1 MSLVD
6 SIVNTAK
13 SYIGTVEGSAAHSD
27 IIDLYNRGRYSDAYQ
42 MTMNDPWCCAF
53 VVACFVTNKAADI
66 IPGYAYCDGMIQIFK
81 QWGRWK
87 ERMGYTPK
95 KGDVVFY
102 DWNGD
107 NSSDHVGIVSDNS
120 FGQLTVI
127 EGNKSDMVAYRKIN
141 PMSTQIM
148 GYGIPN
154 YDGSDGQ
161 SLGNQ
166 TQPALSKYD
175 SEYIKTL
182 PLLSYGCKNIYVKVL
197 QLLLNYYGGF
207 NLEVDGDFGPKTKS
221 AVTDYQMKNGLEVDG
236 VVGKE
241 TWTHLL
247 TLAK

>member
-1 MSLVD
+1 MTLVD
-6 SIVNTAK
+6 SIINSAK
-13 SYIGTVEGSAAHSD
+13 SYLGTVEGSAAHSD

-42 MTMNDPWCCAF
+42 MTTYDPWCCAF
-53 VVACFVTNKAADI
+53 VVAMFVENNAADI
-66 IPGYAYCDGMIQIFK
+66 IPGYAYCDGMIQVFK

-87 ERMGYTPK
+87 PKGATVK
-95 KGDVVFY
+95 KGDIIFY

-107 NSSDHVGIVSDNS
+107 GSSDHVGIVVQNQ
-120 FGQLTVI
+120 FGELRVI
-127 EGNKSDMVAYRKIN
+127 EGNKSDSVAYRSI
-141 PMSTQIM
+141 STGASQIM
-148 GYGIPN
+148 GYGEPN
-154 YDGSDGQ
+154 YGGSDGQ

-166 TQPALSKYD
+166 TQSPTISKYD
-175 SEYIKTL
+175 KEYIKTL

-221 AVTDYQMKNGLEVDG
+221 AVADYQMKYSLEVDG

-247 TLAK
+247 ITAR